1 MKKKTI
7 FSLLTAAIL
16 SISPLPTQAAETGYT
31 LREVDLSGILGED
44 CRLWAVERTEI
55 GTYLLR
61 AGFPHT
67 YTKTDENGETYTEE
81 NYALYYA
88 VADEN
93 FDILIPW
100 FMHDTGG
107 RGGSYMTYADDVYSF
122 INEEPR
128 CYFDPTAEGTVCEF
142 YGEDGKP
149 LFAHEDYVCAGQMID
164 GYAWVGVA
172 GDLNMEWNEREVKEY
187 QVIDKTGTVRYTI
200 DPMDYLVG
208 DYGISWINNMGDGTF
223 KVSCYDTVTGDADR
237 ATLYLSYDKTGKARA
252 IAAVDDS
259 ETKYPIYLEY
269 TKNGYTIVSQDGDD
283 GFKYGI
289 MDKSG
294 EIVVPLAYKCIYDFN
309 EYGYWARKPQA
320 YAAAMYDWDGNPL
333 TEAIYFHYRGD
344 SPEFSEDGYIHW
356 RRAPVNGVSYLDVL
370 LDAQGHEV
378 ALPVKTYYNEDGTY
392 TELMGYRDGWLRF
405 ESYAGE
411 KDENGK
417 PVYTNFLANWKGET
431 LTFPTTKEITS
442 LGNGMY
448 RSGSSANDFTFYVL
462 TPSEGS
468 TAVTGDLT
476 GDGTIDIMDVI
487 KINKFLLG
495 SATLT
500 ATEKSAADVDQS
512 GEVDS
517 TDALNILKYVVEL
530 IDTLPL
536 KR

>member
-1 MKKKTI
+1 
-7 FSLLTAAIL
+7 
-16 SISPLPTQAAETGYT
+16 
-31 LREVDLSGILGED
+31 
-44 CRLWAVERTEI
+44 
-55 GTYLLR
+55 
-61 AGFPHT
+61 
-67 YTKTDENGETYTEE
+67 
-81 NYALYYA
+81 
-88 VADEN
+88 
-93 FDILIPW
+93 
-100 FMHDTGG
+100 
-107 RGGSYMTYADDVYSF
+107 
-122 INEEPR
+122 
-128 CYFDPTAEGTVCEF
+128 
-142 YGEDGKP
+142 
-149 LFAHEDYVCAGQMID
+149 
-164 GYAWVGVA
+164 
-172 GDLNMEWNEREVKEY
+172 
-187 QVIDKTGTVRYTI
+187 
-200 DPMDYLVG
+200 
-208 DYGISWINNMGDGTF
+208 
-223 KVSCYDTVTGDADR
+223 
-237 ATLYLSYDKTGKARA
+237 
-252 IAAVDDS
+252 
-259 ETKYPIYLEY
+259 
-269 TKNGYTIVSQDGDD
+269 
-283 GFKYGI
+283 
-289 MDKSG
+289 
-294 EIVVPLAYKCIYDFN
+294 
-309 EYGYWARKPQA
+309 
-320 YAAAMYDWDGNPL
+320 MYDWDGNPL

-378 ALPVKTYYNEDGTY
+378 ALPVKTYYNEDSTY

-462 TPSEGS
+462 TPSEAS

-495 SATLT
+495 SETLT

-536 KR
+536 ER